1 MRRPALPRRA
11 GSRAEVVSSRQ
22 QRTSRREGKDLSA
35 LLLSSNLFLLAVPK
49 IIKKVVIL
57 ETVFYKSPAHRQ
69 WSHRPEKLILFSCK
83 KSRQGKFKKIIKEL
97 FFWWG
102 ELRSA
107 LALKFGSNLVIKL
120 HQIRTKLHRRAR
132 KRLFCL
138 GNDGFA
144 QQNPSVF
151 LGGELGFVVSKDTLL
166 FFAALRRS
174 AI

>member
-1 MRRPALPRRA
+1 M
-11 GSRAEVVSSRQ
+11 
-22 QRTSRREGKDLSA
+22 SA

-49 IIKKVVIL
+49 IINKVVIL

-69 WSHRPEKLILFSCK
+69 WSPRPEKLILFSCK
-83 KSRQGKFKKIIKEL
+83 KSRQRKFKKIIKEL

-102 ELRSA
+102 ELCSA

-138 GNDGFA
+138 GNYGFA
-144 QQNPSVF
+144 EQNPSVF
-151 LGGELGFVVSKDTLL
+151 LGGELRFGVSRDTFFV
-166 FFAALRRS
+166 FAALRQS
-174 AI
+174 TI